1 MSKRLGEVFLRSTKT
16 DLETL
21 YNKQAS
27 GLYRYEVEKE
37 VKANMEFI
45 NKVLDSGE
53 VELTGLIREIL
64 ELNELVFGGNE

>member
-1 MSKRLGEVFLRSTKT
+1 MSKRLGEIFLRSTKA

-37 VKANMEFI
+37 VKDNMEFI
-45 NKVLDSGE
+45 NRVLDSGE

>member
-1 MSKRLGEVFLRSTKT
+1 MKKFGEVFLKCTKT

-27 GLYRYEVEKE
+27 GLYRYELEKE
-37 VKANMEFI
+37 VKSNLEFI